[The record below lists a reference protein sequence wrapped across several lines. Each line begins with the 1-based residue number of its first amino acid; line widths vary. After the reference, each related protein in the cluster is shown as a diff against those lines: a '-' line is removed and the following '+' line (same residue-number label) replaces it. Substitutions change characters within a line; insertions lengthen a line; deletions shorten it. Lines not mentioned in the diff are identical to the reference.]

1 MVVRLL
7 CAQRCILLFWVV
19 IVSIVVLTLV
29 HGSDRQRLSGCGRLL
44 ESFCLIGCACYEP
57 TYELL
62 PMGRVG
68 SSIDVL
74 VFETA

>member
-1 MVVRLL
+1 M
-7 CAQRCILLFWVV
+7 
-19 IVSIVVLTLV
+19 VLTLV
-29 HGSDRQRLSGCGRLL
+29 HGSDRQRLSGRGRLL

-57 TYELL
+57 TYEFL

>member
-7 CAQRCILLFWVV
+7 CAQGCILVFWVV
-19 IVSIVVLTLV
+19 IVSIVILTLV

-44 ESFCLIGCACYEP
+44 KSFCLIRCACYEP
-57 TYELL
+57 TYEFL

>member
-1 MVVRLL
+1 M
-7 CAQRCILLFWVV
+7 
-19 IVSIVVLTLV
+19 VLTLV
-29 HGSDRQRLSGCGRLL
+29 HGSDRQRLSGRGRLL

-57 TYELL
+57 TYEFL

-74 VFETA
+74 VLETA